1 MLGFVVFF
9 SFVKTFSCEYKSS
22 NRKSKKSCQRKPE
35 NVRKILDS
43 LTVFGLLHLSVQS
56 LQMRSIHSEHNAQ
69 SITELFDLWC
79 ASLFLTSLVL
89 ALSVT
94 SVIPAA
100 FAMSACF
107 IVLPSVC
114 DRI

>member
-1 MLGFVVFF
+1 MGINPIIKNQKRI
-9 SFVKTFSCEYKSS
+9 VKET
-22 NRKSKKSCQRKPE
+22 E
-35 NVRKILDS
+35 NVRKILAS
-43 LTVFGLLHLSVQS
+43 LTAFGLLHLSVQS

-107 IVLPSVC
+107 IDLPSVC